1 MINGILP
8 KTNSRDRNIQR
19 LETVGTIFGSIE
31 DGLDKT
37 LHVIRSRWPIVVQID
52 GPEPIDGLFETIP
65 KRNLWLPV

>member
-8 KTNSRDRNIQR
+8 KINSRVRNIQR
-19 LETVGTIFGSIE
+19 FATVGAIFGSIQFE
-31 DGLDKT
+31 LDKI
-37 LHVIRSRWPIVVQID
+37 LNVIRSRWPIVVHID

>member
-19 LETVGTIFGSIE
+19 LETVGAIFGSIE
-31 DGLDKT
+31 YGIDKT
-37 LHVIRSRWPIVVQID
+37 LNVIRSRWPIVVHID